1 MAKFVN
7 AVWPMLM
14 LALHLSAP
22 NFALAAPQ
30 APVTPAI
37 WREPSTGMAFVA
49 LPKGCF
55 QMGSTAKA
63 LDSINHV
70 VKRLGRSM
78 IDDERPRH
86 EVCVDAFFMGQTEV
100 RASDW
105 LKVMGENP
113 PAGSGEAPAGGVR
126 FDAAQ
131 EFARR
136 LTALANGQ
144 HKFRLPTE
152 AEWEYACHAGNKQ
165 ETQPFDGER
174 IEGAWYST
182 VDRRIPQPAAIAKF
196 PANAWGLHDM
206 LGNVW
211 EWVADGYQ
219 ADGYAKHGLYNPLQK
234 EAKNGER
241 VIRGGSHRS
250 EYMQVRCANRGS
262 YPASETLN
270 EIGLRLVRQP

>member
-1 MAKFVN
+1 MTSLFKAL
-7 AVWPMLM
+7 PRLLM
-14 LALHLSAP
+14 IALPLSASVH
-22 NFALAAPQ
+22 AAPP
-30 APVTPAI
+30 APSSPAI
-37 WREPSTGMAFVA
+37 WREPNTGMVFVA

-55 QMGSTAKA
+55 QMGSTTRA
-63 LDSINHV
+63 LNDINHL
-70 VKRLGRSM
+70 VKRLGRTL
-78 IDDERPRH
+78 IADERPRH

-105 LKVMGENP
+105 LTVMGENP
-113 PAGSGEAPAGGVR
+113 PAGSGAAPAGGVR
-126 FDAAQ
+126 FAAAQ

-136 LTALANGQ
+136 LTALSNGQ
-144 HKFRLPTE
+144 HQFRLPTE
-152 AEWEYACHAGNKQ
+152 AEWEYACHAGNKH

-182 VDRRIPQPAAIAKF
+182 VDRRIPQPAAVAQF

-219 ADGYAKHGLYNPLQK
+219 TDGYAKHGLFNPLQR

-262 YPASETLN
+262 YPATETLDQ
-270 EIGLRLVRQP
+270 IGLRLVRQP